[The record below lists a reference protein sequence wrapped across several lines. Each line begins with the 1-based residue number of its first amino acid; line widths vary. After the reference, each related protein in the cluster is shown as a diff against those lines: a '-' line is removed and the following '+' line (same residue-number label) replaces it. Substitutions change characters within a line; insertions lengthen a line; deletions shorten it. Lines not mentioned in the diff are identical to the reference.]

1 MPPRVAR
8 DGVEMNTASNNDD
21 RQRALQEATEWF
33 VRLNNPL
40 VSDETR
46 RAYQIWLGADATHP
60 EAMHDVSELWG
71 ALDQPAAQLAAS
83 GWHRDTPAPIPTP
96 RPRRPAK
103 IGVKFAAASAVLA
116 LVAAILM
123 WRDPGIIDRAFADA
137 ATRPGERRDVRLA
150 DGSLAVLDGDTA
162 LNSDMAGGRRVVT
175 LLRGRAWFDVV
186 ADSARPFT
194 VHAGQVDVQVRGT
207 AFEVDRDAAAVTV
220 EHGRVAVSGPPTTD
234 LEVDLTDWQRVAL
247 QNGRLGTPTAIEPDQ
262 AFAWRR
268 GLIIVDRAPLS
279 QVVKELDKMAPGH
292 VLIVDRQLERTTLSG
307 TFRADDQ
314 ETVLEALRATLGVR
328 TLSVPGVATLI
339 YR

>member
-1 MPPRVAR
+1 MT
-8 DGVEMNTASNNDD
+8 TASDNDD
-21 RQRALQEATEWF
+21 RQRALHEATEWF

-40 VSDETR
+40 ASNETR
-46 RAYQIWLGADATHP
+46 RAYQTWLAANAAHA
-60 EAMHDVSELWG
+60 EAIQAVWELWG
-71 ALDQPAAQLAAS
+71 ELDQPAARLAAS
-83 GWHRDTPAPIPTP
+83 GWHREAPAPIPTP
-96 RPRRPAK
+96 RPRQPAK
-103 IGVKFAAASAVLA
+103 IGGKFAAAATVLA
-116 LVAAILM
+116 LAAAIFV

-186 ADSARPFT
+186 ADAARPFT
-194 VHAGQVDVQVRGT
+194 VHAGQVDVLVRGT
-207 AFEVDRDAAAVTV
+207 AFEVDRDAATVTV
-220 EHGRVAVSGPPTTD
+220 EHGRVAVSGPQTAY
-234 LEVDLTDWQRVAL
+234 LQVDLTDWQRVAF
-247 QNGRLGTPTAIEPDQ
+247 QNDRLGTPAAIEPDQ

-279 QVVKELDKMAPGH
+279 QVVKELDKMAAGH

-314 ETVLEALRATLGVR
+314 DTVLEALRATLGVR